1 MPRELRYR
9 GVGELDR
16 LKAGLEAFGEAAW
29 VEIRGAKERMAW
41 LHPVEIREKHVLRIL
56 RAAVEFVHH
65 FH

>member
-1 MPRELRYR
+1 
-9 GVGELDR
+9 